1 MRIFITF
8 LILLT
13 FWLLLSGVYNFLTIS
28 LGIFS
33 CISVILLLKRMDVL
47 DHESHPIQLAPKAL
61 INLWP
66 WLFKEIFLSGMNVSR
81 IILDP
86 KLPISPT
93 VDLIPSSQNTDVG
106 RSTFANSITLTPGT
120 VAIEIK
126 KNFILVHSIEKKL
139 IVELQSGDMD
149 SKVTNFERTL

>member
-1 MRIFITF
+1 
-8 LILLT
+8 
-13 FWLLLSGVYNFLTIS
+13 
-28 LGIFS
+28 
-33 CISVILLLKRMDVL
+33 MDVL